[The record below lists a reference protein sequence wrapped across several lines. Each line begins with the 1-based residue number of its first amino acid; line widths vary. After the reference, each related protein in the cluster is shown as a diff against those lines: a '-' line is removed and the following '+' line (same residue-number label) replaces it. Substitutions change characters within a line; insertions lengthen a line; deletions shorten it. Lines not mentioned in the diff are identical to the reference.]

1 MMRASS
7 YVGSRS
13 SVETGYGNMLTN
25 VNVMLVSTIAQIAR
39 PMNPTLLKISHFFIK
54 GGSKN
59 KKINSAK
66 SPIRTAP
73 FTKMLYGPKPKMGL
87 TLSMFMDGAKAIIN
101 NVKLITLMGTII
113 D

>member
-73 FTKMLYGPKPKMGL
+73 FTKMLYGPNLKW
-87 TLSMFMDGAKAIIN
+87 A
-101 NVKLITLMGTII
+101 
-113 D
+113 